1 MKFSMFEKQ
10 NKDKKYRENSYRAI
24 NFRQDEKGILICP
37 NGKEFK
43 YKYKKL
49 IEGNN
54 YGRTEEIYECEDCTG
69 CQYKTECCPRAKTNR
84 KISLNEELTSM
95 HKEVLKN
102 INSIQGALLL

>member
-1 MKFSMFEKQ
+1 M
-10 NKDKKYRENSYRAI
+10 
-24 NFRQDEKGILICP
+24 ICP
-37 NGKEFK
+37 NGKEFN
-43 YKYKKL
+43 YKYKKP